1 MSSVVRRNSWCCNG
15 PARYHTDAHDRHVLL
30 SQEVTIYRFINDI
43 IIVIIIIFI
52 IIIINSLSTDTT
64 DTTDTHSTSTW
75 PLNSM
80 FAKPHICIS
89 DVLVLVF

>member
-30 SQEVTIYRFINDI
+30 SQEVTIYRFSNDI
-43 IIVIIIIFI
+43 VIVIIIIFII

-64 DTTDTHSTSTW
+64 DTHSTST
-75 PLNSM
+75 
-80 FAKPHICIS
+80 
-89 DVLVLVF
+89 